1 MINIGAE
8 LRKTRII
15 DGLTQID
22 LAKKLGISH
31 SFISKVESGKLL
43 NGSRDN
49 IICNGKGYKLICDYI
64 GIEPITEKKIEEECS
79 VDEYEKSSNV
89 NNICINYTMLE
100 RIACRDTG
108 RSLSKKEIMLYILR
122 EYINALII
130 DGNEEIWDDIK
141 RLMDRINSKFK

>member
-8 LRKTRII
+8 LRKARII
-15 DGLTQID
+15 DGLTQVD

-31 SFISKVESGKLL
+31 SFISKVESGRLL

-64 GIEPITEKKIEEECS
+64 GIEPITEKRTEEECS
-79 VDEYEKSSNV
+79 INEPEESSNV

-100 RIACRDTG
+100 RIASRDIG

-130 DGNEEIWDDIK
+130 DSNEGIWDDIK

>member
-79 VDEYEKSSNV
+79 VDEYEESSNV

-100 RIACRDTG
+100 RIAYRDTG